1 MKRAE
6 YHRFVVPAFDR
17 VGVGQRPDT
26 AYWTRAAA
34 LDEYEIS
41 HQIAPKG
48 KERNAAKIATAWNME
63 YLGMPPRPPSCS
75 SDDDEFAVKLWQVGW
90 TMPAPRPPASC
101 CPPGR
106 PSFLHA
112 RHFRPHWGEATKQH
126 AELIRAMRHYW
137 QTKFMIDTPMLIYQ
151 WGNMARPNSD
161 QHFPPELARLTMSWL
176 SVPEYMCKQLEA
188 YI

>member
-1 MKRAE
+1 MKPAE
-6 YHRFVVPAFDR
+6 YHRFVVHEGPWAA
-17 VGVGQRPDT
+17 QNNRP
-26 AYWTRAAA
+26 YWTRAAV
-34 LDEYEIS
+34 LDGYEIA
-41 HQIAPKG
+41 HEIAPGG
-48 KERNAAKIATAWNME
+48 KERNPAKIAAAWNMKC
-63 YLGMPPRPPSCS
+63 LGPAVPSRFR
-75 SDDDEFAVKLWQVGW
+75 SDNDEHSPTLWQVGW

-126 AELIRAMRHYW
+126 AELIRAIRLYW
-137 QTKFMIDTPMLIYQ
+137 QTKFMTDTPMLIYQ

-176 SVPEYMCKQLEA
+176 SVPEYMCKQLEVCT
-188 YI
+188 